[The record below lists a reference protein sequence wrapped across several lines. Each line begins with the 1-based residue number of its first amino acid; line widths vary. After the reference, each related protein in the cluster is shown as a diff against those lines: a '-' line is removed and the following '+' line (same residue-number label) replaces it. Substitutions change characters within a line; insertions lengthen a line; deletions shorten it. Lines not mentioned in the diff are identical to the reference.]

1 MMNPSGWIAGMVAA
15 CLIGLALVPMAK
27 AHNVYSSFT
36 EIEWNADDNSIEV
49 IVQLHSHELE
59 TKLSLLLDQRLSF
72 LDENDLPT
80 LEQATG
86 SYLINSLM
94 LSLDGQTVD
103 LIFLGLETDG
113 QNVIAYLEQDWP
125 RQPKALEFYNRVFLE
140 ELPGQVNSV
149 LATVSGVR
157 QGGDININSG
167 PISFIF

>member
-1 MMNPSGWIAGMVAA
+1 MRPAGWFGGMVAA
-15 CLIGLALVPMAK
+15 CLMGLTFVPMAF

-86 SYLINSLM
+86 AYLINNLM
-94 LSLDGQTVD
+94 LNLDGQAVD

-125 RQPKALEFYNRVFLE
+125 GEPKALEFYSRVFLDD
-140 ELPGQVNSV
+140 LPGQVNSV

-167 PISFIF
+167 PVSFIF